1 MLVWEIEDYLSENNV
16 FQNGLNGNTASLGAY
31 MTVIDRTNLIKA
43 FDNATYTK
51 DDWNKFLNYL
61 EGHFYLAPTF
71 KLLYLY
77 IKELIKDI

>member
-1 MLVWEIEDYLSENNV
+1 MLVWEMEDYLSEHKV
-16 FQNGLNGNTASLGAY
+16 FQNGLNGNIASLGAY

-43 FDNATYTK
+43 FDKAIYTK
-51 DDWNKFLNYL
+51 EDWDKFLSYL

-77 IKELIKDI
+77 IQELLKN